1 MHYRET
7 VKRLVLGLLGALL
20 GLIGLGL
27 LGGGSVLLAIFGTDN
42 QAQIPIGKL
51 TTDSGRAVVVT
62 DFQIS
67 SSTPLPVDE
76 SWFDLELDV
85 TGKKPLFVGVA
96 PKPDSLDYLQGVPYE
111 LVTGFDSSNDTINS
125 TTIPGD
131 RVPSDPG
138 EQTIWSD
145 QQSGRANSVAWPVSN
160 NDTTLVVMN
169 ADTAT
174 GVRADVAVKA
184 KVAWASALAIGL
196 MIAGLVL
203 MVVAI
208 VVLVVAFRSGSGD
221 DVTHTGPPTAVA

>member
-20 GLIGLGL
+20 ALIGLGL

-42 QAQIPIGKL
+42 QAQIPIGRL
-51 TTDSGRAVVVT
+51 TADSGRAVVVT

-76 SWFDLELDV
+76 SWFDLELEV

-96 PKPDSLDYLQGVPYE
+96 PKSASLDYLQGVPYE
-111 LVTGFDSSNDTINS
+111 LVTGFDSSSDTLNS

-131 RVPSDPG
+131 RVPPDPTA
-138 EQTIWSD
+138 QTIWSD
-145 QQSGRANSVAWPVSN
+145 QQSGRASSVAWPVSD

-169 ADTAT
+169 ADAAS
-174 GVRADVAVKA
+174 GVSASVAVRATVG
-184 KVAWASALAIGL
+184 WASPMAIGL

-208 VVLVVAFRSGSGD
+208 FVLVLAFRAGSDD
-221 DVTHTGPPTAVA
+221 DVTHTGAPTPVA